1 MSVGESFDAGQVF
14 AKDDVLLKI
23 DSRDYELALTQAK
36 SQVAQAELRLQ
47 MEINEVDVVRR
58 EWRLLN
64 QGDFTDYDR
73 ERDEVIYTNM
83 VLINIVDHT
92 TDRFDRGS
100 ILLPEDDVANFEY
113 ERVRHGNLS
122 AMKRDWSTLEVEPI
136 EIPPDDFD

>member
-1 MSVGESFDAGQVF
+1 MRYLPRTTKHATGVMKLTV
-14 AKDDVLLKI
+14 V
-23 DSRDYELALTQAK
+23 SR
-36 SQVAQAELRLQ
+36 
-47 MEINEVDVVRR
+47 EV
-58 EWRLLN
+58 
-64 QGDFTDYDR
+64 FTDYDR